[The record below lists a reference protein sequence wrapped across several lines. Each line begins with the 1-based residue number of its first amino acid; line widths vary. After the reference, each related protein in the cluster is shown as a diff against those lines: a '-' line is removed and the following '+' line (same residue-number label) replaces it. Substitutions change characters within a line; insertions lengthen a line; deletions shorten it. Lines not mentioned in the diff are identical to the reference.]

1 MAASEQIRIL
11 REQTGA
17 GVLDCKKALDMH
29 NGDIEKAASW
39 LREKGLAAAAKKA
52 SREAHDGVIEAYS
65 HPWGRMA
72 VLVEVNCETDFVAR
86 TPEFRAL
93 AHDLAL
99 QIASA
104 APEYVKKD
112 DIPADI
118 VEARKEQYKQEAVN
132 EGKKPEIAER
142 IATGKME
149 KFYQEVCLLEQ
160 QFVKDDKVKV
170 SDLIKQAVATTRENI
185 VVRRFVRYEIGG
197 QKQTRIEKGH
207 VNALFCCGEPT

>member
-1 MAASEQIRIL
+1 MANSEQIRML

-29 NGDIEKAASW
+29 NGDVDKAAVW
-39 LREKGLAAAAKKA
+39 LRERGLASAAKRA

-65 HPWGRMA
+65 HMGGRMA

-86 TPEFRAL
+86 TPEFKSL

-104 APEYVKKD
+104 APQYIKKED
-112 DIPADI
+112 VPADI
-118 VEARKEQYKQEAVN
+118 VAARKDQYKQEAIG
-132 EGKKPEIAER
+132 EGKKPDIAER
-142 IATGKME
+142 IASGKMD
-149 KFYQEVCLLEQ
+149 KFYQEACLLEQ
-160 QFVKDDKVKV
+160 QFVKDDKIKI
-170 SDLIKQAVATTRENI
+170 SDLIKSAVATTKENI

-197 QKQTRIEKGH
+197 Q
-207 VNALFCCGEPT
+207 

>member
-1 MAASEQIRIL
+1 MAASEQIRLL

-17 GVLDCKKALDMH
+17 GVLDCKKALDLH
-29 NGDIEKAASW
+29 NGDIEKAANW

-65 HPWGRMA
+65 HLGGRMA

-104 APEYVKKD
+104 APEYVRKE
-112 DIPADI
+112 DIPANI
-118 VEARKEQYKQEAVN
+118 VEARKEQYKQEAVS

-160 QFVKDDKVKV
+160 PFVKDDKVKV

-197 QKQTRIEKGH
+197 Q
-207 VNALFCCGEPT
+207 

>member
-1 MAASEQIRIL
+1 MANSEQIRIL

-29 NGDIEKAASW
+29 NGDAGKAAEW
-39 LREKGLAAAAKKA
+39 LREKGLASAAKRS

-65 HPWGRMA
+65 HLGGRMA

-86 TPEFRAL
+86 TPEFKTL

-99 QIASA
+99 QIASGAPLYVRKEDVPAEVVA
-104 APEYVKKD
+104 AKQ
-112 DIPADI
+112 
-118 VEARKEQYKQEAVN
+118 EQYKQEAIA

-142 IATGKME
+142 IANGKMD
-149 KFYQEVCLLEQ
+149 KFYQEACLLEQ
-160 QFVKDDKVKV
+160 QFVKDDKVKI
-170 SDLIKQAVATTRENI
+170 SDLIKSAAITTRENI

-197 QKQTRIEKGH
+197 Q
-207 VNALFCCGEPT
+207 